1 MKIAVGGC
9 SHTSKIYGNPWW
21 HHLMDDLNAVVI
33 HTSSGASGNEKNV
46 EKIKYVLDT
55 HSNLDLIIYQITE
68 PSRFVVGIDTEE
80 NKIEE
85 YLIDTGG
92 EAHVPYYTFNGQGNN
107 DRILKKYDYKIDFD
121 NFFFDKILFSDYNT
135 KHKVFHTLMS
145 MQYLAEVY
153 NKPIIFFSWFV
164 DIHKL
169 AQESNHI
176 KSISK
181 MNILT
186 GCVEDFI
193 KANKLKRTEDKSHLG
208 TESHRIIYTDYLKPQ
223 LINFM

>member
-9 SHTSKIYGNPWW
+9 SHTSKLYGNPWW
-21 HHLMDDLNAVVI
+21 HHLMDDLNAIVVN
-33 HTSSGASGNEKNV
+33 TSSGASGNEKNV
-46 EKIKYVLDT
+46 EKIKCVLDT

-85 YLIDTGG
+85 YLVDTGG
-92 EAHVPYYTFNGQGNN
+92 EAHVPYYTFNGYGNDERLLYQYN
-107 DRILKKYDYKIDFD
+107 IKTDFD
-121 NFFFDKILFSDYNT
+121 EFFNKKIFTSDYNT

-145 MQYLAEVY
+145 MQYLAHLY
-153 NKPIIFFSWFV
+153 CKPIIFFSWFV

-169 AQESNHI
+169 AQESNHT

-223 LINFM
+223 LMNFM